1 MGFGKKKSQPAA
13 TPAPAPV
20 APVPVD
26 ATITRA
32 DPGISQSAANLQARS
47 EENKSATL
55 LQTKDDEELKK
66 RQEASIGVA

>member
-1 MGFGKKKSQPAA
+1 MGKKKSA
-13 TPAPAPV
+13 PAPAAPAPA

-32 DPGISQSAANLQARS
+32 SPDISQAKANASLQARS

-55 LQTKDDEELKK
+55 LQTKDEDELKK
-66 RQEASIGVA
+66 RQESLGVA